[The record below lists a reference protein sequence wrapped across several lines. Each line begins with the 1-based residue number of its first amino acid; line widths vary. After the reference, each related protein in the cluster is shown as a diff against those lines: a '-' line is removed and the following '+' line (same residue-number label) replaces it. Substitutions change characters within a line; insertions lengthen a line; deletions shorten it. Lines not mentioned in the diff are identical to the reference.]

1 MSLPLGIGCL
11 WVLAATVTA
20 LLPMRMQFAP
30 GITLLV
36 AAPILLI
43 WIGYEHGF
51 WTALLGLLAFMS
63 MFRRPLAYL
72 AKRALGRV

>member
-1 MSLPLGIGCL
+1 M
-11 WVLAATVTA
+11 LAATVTA

-51 WTALLGLLAFMS
+51 WVALLGLLAFMS